1 MFDFVPLARA
11 RCIVID
17 EHHYSQFYRRPPRW
31 TIGGQYLDNIEPATA
46 KPSSQVA
53 DRMHATPTLR
63 LRRSLLRQTINL
75 DQTYSGAAILAAHS
89 RRVVTSWKRDK
100 NR

>member
-63 LRRSLLRQTINL
+63 LGQSLLRQPINL
-75 DQTYSGAAILAAHS
+75 DQTDARAAILAAHN
-89 RRVVTSWKRDK
+89 RGIGAGWKGDK
-100 NR
+100 NC